1 MTILVLIALLTERKN
16 SINEVLRKNIRRGF
30 FDEKNIDE
38 FIQQGSGHNT
48 VSFEFILFKF
58 EIKPLIKF
66 TKF

>member
-38 FIQQGSGHNT
+38 FIQAR
-48 VSFEFILFKF
+48 VW
-58 EIKPLIKF
+58 P
-66 TKF
+66 